1 MKKLLFIITVL
12 VLVLSFSGC
21 SQKPKDSN
29 KAVVIEQGSDIE
41 GVSIEFK
48 RINLKAEKPYIEIE
62 WKNDTENEFVYGES
76 FELEYLHGTEY
87 KSCVKDEVY
96 FNALG
101 YILPAN
107 SSQTEEYYLSQF
119 DLSKYGT
126 YKFKVRYGESKY
138 LWIVFE
144 LIEEEK

>member
-48 RINLKAEKPYIEIE
+48 RINLKAEKPYLDRSNCE
-62 WKNDTENEFVYGES
+62 
-76 FELEYLHGTEY
+76 
-87 KSCVKDEVY
+87 
-96 FNALG
+96 
-101 YILPAN
+101 
-107 SSQTEEYYLSQF
+107 
-119 DLSKYGT
+119 
-126 YKFKVRYGESKY
+126 R
-138 LWIVFE
+138 
-144 LIEEEK
+144 